1 MPTSDIEPEVRARVA
16 EVLVRYATAID
27 TRDWGLLR
35 TCFAD
40 DCDADYGD
48 IGHWETAEELVA
60 WMAQMHDPLG
70 PSMHQ
75 LSNIT
80 MSAGAD
86 GITTRAYV
94 HGVIVVPDRTVAIH
108 VYGWYDDLLVE
119 TATTWQVARRR
130 YVPTFTE
137 SSPAMG

>member
-1 MPTSDIEPEVRARVA
+1 MPTTEIEPEVRARVA

-35 TCFAD
+35 TCFTD

-48 IGHWETAEELVA
+48 IGHWETAEELVT
-60 WMAQMHDPLG
+60 WMAEVHDPLG

-75 LSNIT
+75 LSNIS
-80 MSAGAD
+80 MSPEAD
-86 GITTRAYV
+86 GIMTRAYV
-94 HGVIVVPDRTVAIH
+94 HGVIVVPDGAVAVH
-108 VYGWYDDLLVE
+108 VYGWYDDVLVE

-130 YVPTFTE
+130 FVPTFTE